1 MTYDNANDVVNEL
14 LESLLLRY
22 QIALAKTMFLF
33 RFCSISLLQI
43 LQDKFS
49 T

>member
-22 QIALAKTMFLF
+22 QIALEKTMLLF
-33 RFCSISLLQI
+33 RFCLISLLQM
-43 LQDKFS
+43 L
-49 T
+49 